1 MACSTIWLWF
11 LDGGCIVTVF
21 QFVWCRFVSLAFVA
35 FCFVRS
41 FIASAS
47 SFAAMYKGLSR
58 LHPVPLFPKQFTTVA
73 VFDALKEWPP
83 WCETVWPGLWLVP
96 CICPPLSSLFASLL
110 VAWCVRLLT
119 PCLLSSYCKCN
130 KKCEQHDGCSSVC
143 CAVSNHL
150 FGAYSGVI
158 LQGCDFCVFLLQF
171 TKVFAALPPMVVLVI
186 DAICKFSWSL

>member
-1 MACSTIWLWF
+1 MRTTMACSTIWLWF

-110 VAWCVRLLT
+110 VAWCVRPFSLLVSFLVT
-119 PCLLSSYCKCN
+119 V
-130 KKCEQHDGCSSVC
+130 SVTKNANSMTD
-143 CAVSNHL
+143 AV
-150 FGAYSGVI
+150 
-158 LQGCDFCVFLLQF
+158 
-171 TKVFAALPPMVVLVI
+171 VFAVLFPTTCLGPTVV
-186 DAICKFSWSL
+186 